1 MSPVSDPLSPCSDPL
16 SPCSSQKKMEII
28 IIVLLILLNGIFSM
42 SEIAI
47 VSSRKTRLDLSAKR
61 GNKAAQA
68 ALDIAHAPN
77 KFLST
82 VQIGIT
88 LIGILTGLFG
98 GETMTEDVKVFF
110 EKFDFFRPYAATIAV
125 IVVVVFITF
134 LSLVFG
140 ELVPK
145 RIGLSNPEGIAK
157 LVARP
162 MNILSIITMPFVWLL
177 TFTGDLIVRILG
189 IKPKSDSQVTEEEI
203 KAIIQEGT
211 EGGAVQEIEQD
222 IMERVLIL
230 GDRKVVSLMT
240 NRNDLVFLGL
250 NQSRENIEKIV
261 SEDLH
266 SMYPVY
272 DQNPDNLKGVVLLK
286 DLFLNVNKAD
296 FELKKYLREPV
307 YLSENTSVYKALQF
321 FKEKSVSYGL
331 VTDEYG
337 ITKGVITLNDVL
349 EALVGSVN
357 EFYKEDYM
365 LEQRADGS
373 YIVDGQF
380 PFHDFLMQFEMDDY
394 LEEYDFNTLGGL
406 ILDITQKIPKEGEI
420 IKWKNFEFEII
431 DMDNARIDK
440 ILVKFQTD

>member
-1 MSPVSDPLSPCSDPL
+1 
-16 SPCSSQKKMEII
+16 MEII

-240 NRNDLVFLGL
+240 NRNDLIFLGL
-250 NQSRENIEKIV
+250 NQSREEIEKIV
-261 SEDLH
+261 SEELH

>member
-1 MSPVSDPLSPCSDPL
+1 
-16 SPCSSQKKMEII
+16 MEII

-250 NQSRENIEKIV
+250 NQSREEIEKIV
-261 SEDLH
+261 SEELH

>member
-1 MSPVSDPLSPCSDPL
+1 
-16 SPCSSQKKMEII
+16 MEII

-250 NQSRENIEKIV
+250 NQSREKIEKIV

-337 ITKGVITLNDVL
+337 ITMGVITLNDVL

>member
-1 MSPVSDPLSPCSDPL
+1 
-16 SPCSSQKKMEII
+16 MEII

>member
-1 MSPVSDPLSPCSDPL
+1 
-16 SPCSSQKKMEII
+16 
-28 IIVLLILLNGIFSM
+28 
-42 SEIAI
+42 
-47 VSSRKTRLDLSAKR
+47 
-61 GNKAAQA
+61 
-68 ALDIAHAPN
+68 
-77 KFLST
+77 
-82 VQIGIT
+82 
-88 LIGILTGLFG
+88 
-98 GETMTEDVKVFF
+98 
-110 EKFDFFRPYAATIAV
+110 
-125 IVVVVFITF
+125 
-134 LSLVFG
+134 
-140 ELVPK
+140 
-145 RIGLSNPEGIAK
+145 
-157 LVARP
+157 
-162 MNILSIITMPFVWLL
+162 
-177 TFTGDLIVRILG
+177 
-189 IKPKSDSQVTEEEI
+189 
-203 KAIIQEGT
+203 
-211 EGGAVQEIEQD
+211 
-222 IMERVLIL
+222 MERVLIL

-261 SEDLH
+261 SEELH

>member
-1 MSPVSDPLSPCSDPL
+1 
-16 SPCSSQKKMEII
+16 MEILI
-28 IIVLLILLNGIFSM
+28 ILLLVLINGIFSM

-47 VSSRKTRLDLSAKR
+47 VSSRKTRLELSAKK
-61 GNKAAQA
+61 GNKAAKA

-98 GETMTEDVKVFF
+98 GETLTEDVKVFF
-110 EKFDFFRPYAATIAV
+110 EKFDLFKPYAPTIAI

-134 LSLVFG
+134 LSLVLG

-145 RIGLSNPEGIAK
+145 RIGLSNPEAIAK

-162 MNILSIITMPFVWLL
+162 MNILSVMTMPFVWLL

-189 IKPKSDSQVTEEEI
+189 IKPKSDAQVTEEEI
-203 KAIIQEGT
+203 KAIIQEGA
-211 EGGAVQEIEQD
+211 EGGAVDEIEQD

-240 NRNDLVFLGL
+240 NRIDLVFLGL
-250 NQSRENIEKIV
+250 NHSREEIEKIV

-266 SMYPVY
+266 TMYPVY
-272 DQNPDNLKGVVLLK
+272 DQNPDNVKGVVLLK

-296 FELKKYLREPV
+296 FQLANYLREPV
-307 YLSENTSVYKALQF
+307 YLSENTSVYKALKF

-331 VTDEYG
+331 ISDEYG

-365 LEQRADGS
+365 LAQRADGS
-373 YIVDGQF
+373 YIIDGQF
-380 PFHDFLMQFEMDDY
+380 PFHDFLIHFDLDENM
-394 LEEYDFNTLGGL
+394 EEYDFNTLGGL
-406 ILDITQKIPKEGEI
+406 ILDITQKIPKEGEVI
-420 IKWKNFEFEII
+420 PWKNFEFEII

-440 ILVKFQTD
+440 ILVRDKSE

>member
-1 MSPVSDPLSPCSDPL
+1 
-16 SPCSSQKKMEII
+16 MEII

-261 SEDLH
+261 SEELH

>member
-1 MSPVSDPLSPCSDPL
+1 
-16 SPCSSQKKMEII
+16 MEII

-250 NQSRENIEKIV
+250 NQSREKIEKIV

>member
-1 MSPVSDPLSPCSDPL
+1 
-16 SPCSSQKKMEII
+16 MEII

-189 IKPKSDSQVTEEEI
+189 IKPKSDSQDTEEEN

-240 NRNDLVFLGL
+240 NRNDLIFLGL
-250 NQSRENIEKIV
+250 NQSREEIEKIV
-261 SEDLH
+261 SEELH

>member
-1 MSPVSDPLSPCSDPL
+1 
-16 SPCSSQKKMEII
+16 MEII

-110 EKFDFFRPYAATIAV
+110 EKFDFFRPYAATIAI

-240 NRNDLVFLGL
+240 NRNDLIFLGL
-250 NQSRENIEKIV
+250 NQSREEIEKIV
-261 SEDLH
+261 SEELH

>member
-1 MSPVSDPLSPCSDPL
+1 
-16 SPCSSQKKMEII
+16 MEIL

-47 VSSRKTRLDLSAKR
+47 VSSRKTRLELWAKK

-68 ALDIAHAPN
+68 ALNIAHAPN

-98 GETMTEDVKVFF
+98 GETLTEDVKVFF
-110 EKFDFFRPYAATIAV
+110 EKFDFFRPYAPTIAI

-134 LSLVFG
+134 LSLVLG

-157 LVARP
+157 IVARP
-162 MNILSIITMPFVWLL
+162 MNILSIIAMPFVWLL

-189 IKPKSDSQVTEEEI
+189 IKPKSDTQVTEEEI
-203 KAIIQEGT
+203 KAIIQEGA
-211 EGGAVQEIEQD
+211 EGGAVDEIEQD

-240 NRNDLVFLGL
+240 NRNDIVFLGL
-250 NQSRENIEKIV
+250 NQSREEIEKIV
-261 SEDLH
+261 SGELH

-272 DQNPDNLKGVVLLK
+272 DQNPDDLKGVVLLK
-286 DLFLNVNKAD
+286 DLFLNVNKSD
-296 FELKKYLREPV
+296 FDLGKYLREPV

-331 VTDEYG
+331 VSDEYG

-349 EALVGSVN
+349 EALVGSVT
-357 EFYKEDYM
+357 EFYKEDY
-365 LEQRADGS
+365 LLDQRADGS
-373 YIVDGQF
+373 YIIDGQL
-380 PFHDFLMQFEMDDY
+380 PFHDFLIHFEMDDSM
-394 LEEYDFNTLGGL
+394 EEYDFNTLGGL
-406 ILDITQKIPKEGEI
+406 ILNQTQRIPKEGEI
-420 IKWKNFEFEII
+420 IIWKNFEFEII
-431 DMDNARIDK
+431 DMDYARIDK
-440 ILVKFQTD
+440 ILVKYNAN

>member
-1 MSPVSDPLSPCSDPL
+1 
-16 SPCSSQKKMEII
+16 
-28 IIVLLILLNGIFSM
+28 
-42 SEIAI
+42 
-47 VSSRKTRLDLSAKR
+47 
-61 GNKAAQA
+61 
-68 ALDIAHAPN
+68 
-77 KFLST
+77 
-82 VQIGIT
+82 
-88 LIGILTGLFG
+88 
-98 GETMTEDVKVFF
+98 
-110 EKFDFFRPYAATIAV
+110 
-125 IVVVVFITF
+125 
-134 LSLVFG
+134 
-140 ELVPK
+140 
-145 RIGLSNPEGIAK
+145 
-157 LVARP
+157 
-162 MNILSIITMPFVWLL
+162 
-177 TFTGDLIVRILG
+177 
-189 IKPKSDSQVTEEEI
+189 
-203 KAIIQEGT
+203 
-211 EGGAVQEIEQD
+211 
-222 IMERVLIL
+222 
-230 GDRKVVSLMT
+230 MT

-250 NQSRENIEKIV
+250 NQSREEIEKIV
-261 SEDLH
+261 SEELH

>member
-1 MSPVSDPLSPCSDPL
+1 
-16 SPCSSQKKMEII
+16 MEIL
-28 IIVLLILLNGIFSM
+28 IIVLLVLLNGVFSM

-47 VSSRKTRLDLSAKR
+47 VSSRKTRLELSAKK
-61 GNKAAQA
+61 GNKAAKA

-98 GETMTEDVKVFF
+98 GETLTEDVKVFF
-110 EKFDFFRPYAATIAV
+110 EKFDFFRPYAPTIAV

-134 LSLVFG
+134 LSLVLG

-145 RIGLSNPEGIAK
+145 RIGLSNPEAIAK
-157 LVARP
+157 FVARP
-162 MNILSIITMPFVWLL
+162 MNILSVITMPFVWLL

-189 IKPKSDSQVTEEEI
+189 IKPKSDAQVTEEEI
-203 KAIIQEGT
+203 KAIIQEGA
-211 EGGAVQEIEQD
+211 EGGAVDEIEQD

-240 NRNDLVFLGL
+240 NRIDLVFLGL
-250 NQSRENIEKIV
+250 NHSREEIEKIV

-266 SMYPVY
+266 TMYPVY
-272 DQNPDNLKGVVLLK
+272 DQNPDNVKGVVLLK

-296 FELKKYLREPV
+296 FELVKYLREPV

-331 VTDEYG
+331 ISDEYG

-373 YIVDGQF
+373 YIIDGQF
-380 PFHDFLMQFEMDDY
+380 PFHDFLIHFDLDENMED
-394 LEEYDFNTLGGL
+394 YDFNTLGGL
-406 ILDITQKIPKEGEI
+406 ILHEKEKIPKEGDLI
-420 IKWKNFEFEII
+420 YWRNFEFEII

-440 ILVKFQTD
+440 ILVRDKSE

>member
-1 MSPVSDPLSPCSDPL
+1 
-16 SPCSSQKKMEII
+16 
-28 IIVLLILLNGIFSM
+28 
-42 SEIAI
+42 
-47 VSSRKTRLDLSAKR
+47 
-61 GNKAAQA
+61 
-68 ALDIAHAPN
+68 
-77 KFLST
+77 
-82 VQIGIT
+82 
-88 LIGILTGLFG
+88 
-98 GETMTEDVKVFF
+98 MTEDVKVFF

-380 PFHDFLMQFEMDDY
+380 PFRYILSPDVKQFS
-394 LEEYDFNTLGGL
+394 N
-406 ILDITQKIPKEGEI
+406 P
-420 IKWKNFEFEII
+420 
-431 DMDNARIDK
+431 
-440 ILVKFQTD
+440 

>member
-1 MSPVSDPLSPCSDPL
+1 MSPVSDPLSPCSSL
-16 SPCSSQKKMEII
+16 KKMEII

>member
-1 MSPVSDPLSPCSDPL
+1 
-16 SPCSSQKKMEII
+16 MEII

-337 ITKGVITLNDVL
+337 ITMGVITLNDVL

>member
-1 MSPVSDPLSPCSDPL
+1 
-16 SPCSSQKKMEII
+16 
-28 IIVLLILLNGIFSM
+28 M

-240 NRNDLVFLGL
+240 NRNDLIFLGL
-250 NQSRENIEKIV
+250 NQSREEIEKIV
-261 SEDLH
+261 SEELH

>member
-1 MSPVSDPLSPCSDPL
+1 MSPVSDPL

-337 ITKGVITLNDVL
+337 ITMGVITLNDVL

>member
-1 MSPVSDPLSPCSDPL
+1 
-16 SPCSSQKKMEII
+16 
-28 IIVLLILLNGIFSM
+28 M

-261 SEDLH
+261 SEELH